1 MFFSLSSPKEKIM
14 RAWFNKILTNLES
27 RLVRRFGD
35 LSNYSYTVV
44 DGTEVQMPETDVIVK
59 NTVQYFKEVV
69 SFSWNIDR
77 FYILSFITGAILA
90 PITYLG
96 SLYGIG
102 FIADYV
108 GFKED
113 YIGKLFEYVGAII
126 LGIFL
131 YQLVK
136 ILFEGYIRYRQE
148 TVDDIFRFTFQKKD
162 IELLQKLDLGQLENP
177 QFLRLKQALGGAE
190 RIFKGVLES
199 SSTLLTT
206 SLQVVTSGF
215 VIIVIDWRFLPVLCI
230 PFLPGLVVQVIF
242 NKVRSKIRFAESEWQ
257 RRAEAYY
264 EAAFR
269 GGILLSRLV
278 QGGEYFAKRY
288 LGLSQR
294 VRDTTIAL
302 EKKELIVGVCES
314 IFSLVITMGV
324 LYAAFVQAKNLD
336 DYSLAKLLL
345 LFGAITSFMSS
356 VQSFSW
362 RLGHMLE
369 RYGFFH
375 MWKIYSSTQPLVRED
390 HLAGETP
397 VSCKNIAFEN
407 VCFAYPGNT
416 ERILK
421 GLSVDIKEGE
431 RVAIV
436 GANGCGKTT
445 ALKLL
450 TKTYLAQSGYIF
462 FGKTSIQDVRQ
473 KTLLE
478 HVLYLPQ
485 GLELFSGLPIWETMS
500 AQPKEEL
507 DESLLWECL
516 TFCEVADKVREF
528 KNGLDTLL
536 GSDWEDRADLST
548 GQHKRLL
555 IASALY
561 RIKRYKGQYD
571 FVIFDEPM
579 ANCDQRFRDHFYRSL
594 KTFGCGVIVVAH
606 DPMFLHHFD
615 KVILIEAG
623 VVARVFAGNQVKEY
637 QAMLF
642 STLSGDL

>member
-1 MFFSLSSPKEKIM
+1 M
-14 RAWFNKILTNLES
+14 RTWFNKILTNLEE
-27 RLVRRFGD
+27 RLASKFGN
-35 LSNYSYTVV
+35 LSDYSSTVV
-44 DGTEVQMPETDVIVK
+44 DGVEVQMPKTDVIVK
-59 NTVQYFKEVV
+59 NTFRYLKEVV
-69 SFSWNIDR
+69 TFSWSIDK
-77 FYILSFITGAILA
+77 FYILSFVIGAILT

-102 FIADYV
+102 FMADYV

-113 YIGKLFEYVGAII
+113 YFGKLFEYIGLII

-136 ILFEGYIRYRQE
+136 ILFEGYIRYRQQ
-148 TVDDIFRFTFQKKD
+148 TVDDIFRFAFQKKD
-162 IELLQKLDLGQLENP
+162 IELLQRLDLGQLENP
-177 QFLRLKQALGGAE
+177 QFLRLKQVLGGAE
-190 RIFKGVLES
+190 QIFKDVLES
-199 SSTLLTT
+199 SSTLLTIG
-206 SLQVVTSGF
+206 LQVFASGL

-230 PFLPGLVVQVIF
+230 PFLPGLVVQVVF

-257 RRAEAYY
+257 RRAGAYY

-302 EKKELIVGVCES
+302 EKKELVVGICES
-314 IFSLVITMGV
+314 IFSLTITAGV
-324 LYAAFVQAKNLD
+324 LYVAFTQAKDLG

-345 LFGAITSFMSS
+345 LFGAITSFMSN
-356 VQSFSW
+356 VQRFSW
-362 RLGHMLE
+362 RLGSMLE
-369 RYGFFH
+369 RFGFFH
-375 MWKIYSSTQPLVRED
+375 MWKIYSNTQPLVQEE

-416 ERILK
+416 QQILK
-421 GLSVDIKEGE
+421 GLSMHIKGGE

-450 TKTYLAQSGYIF
+450 TKTYLPQNGDVIF
-462 FGKTSIQDVRQ
+462 GNTSIKDVRQ
-473 KTLLE
+473 KALLE
-478 HVLYLPQ
+478 RVLYIPQ

-507 DESLLWECL
+507 DEPLLWECL

-561 RIKRYKGQYD
+561 RIKHYKGQYD

-579 ANCDQRFRDHFYRSL
+579 ANCDQQFRDHFYRSL

-615 KVILIEAG
+615 KVVLIEAG
-623 VVARVFAGNQVKEY
+623 VVARVFAGNEVKEY

-642 STLSGDL
+642 SSLSGDL

>member
-1 MFFSLSSPKEKIM
+1 M
-14 RAWFNKILTNLES
+14 RKWSDQILANLEK
-27 RLVRRFGD
+27 RLVKKFGN
-35 LSNYSYTVV
+35 LSDYAHTTVNGV
-44 DGTEVQMPETDVIVK
+44 EVEMPKTEIIVK
-59 NTVQYFKEVV
+59 NSPGYLKEVLT
-69 SFSWNIDR
+69 FSWGIDR
-77 FYILSFITGAILA
+77 FYILSFVIGAILA
-90 PITYLG
+90 PITYFG

-113 YIGKLFEYVGAII
+113 YFGKLFEYMWLIL
-126 LGIFL
+126 LGIFG
-131 YQLVK
+131 YQLLK
-136 ILFEGYIRYRQE
+136 ILFNGYLRFRQE
-148 TVDDIFRFTFQKKD
+148 TVDDVFRFAFQQKD

-177 QFLRLKQALGGAE
+177 QFLRLKEVLSGAE
-190 RIFKGVLES
+190 RIFRGVLES
-199 SSTLLTT
+199 SNELLTIG
-206 SLQVVTSGF
+206 LQVIAST
-215 VIIVIDWRFLPVLCI
+215 VIICIIDWRLLPVLCI
-230 PFLPGLVVQVIF
+230 PFLPSLVVQVIF
-242 NKVRSKIRFAESEWQ
+242 NKIRTKVRFAGSEWE
-257 RRAEAYY
+257 RRASAYY
-264 EAAFR
+264 NAAFES
-269 GGILLSRLV
+269 GMLLSRLV

-288 LGLSQR
+288 LGLSQK
-294 VRDTTIAL
+294 VRDTIIAL
-302 EKKELIVGVCES
+302 EKKELLVGIYEN
-314 IFSLVITMGV
+314 IFSLTITIGV
-324 LYAAFVQAKNLD
+324 LYVAFTSTKDLG

-345 LFGAITSFMSS
+345 LFGAITSFMSNI
-356 VQSFSW
+356 QNFSW

-375 MWKIYSSTQPLVRED
+375 MWKIYSSTEPLVQEK
-390 HLAGETP
+390 HLPEQTH
-397 VSCKNIAFEN
+397 VSCANITFTN
-407 VCFAYPGNT
+407 VHFSYPGNS
-416 ERILK
+416 EEILK
-421 GLSVDIKEGE
+421 GLSVDIITSE

-445 ALKLL
+445 MLKLL
-450 TKTYLAQSGYIF
+450 TKTYLPKDGDVL
-462 FGKTSIQDVRQ
+462 FGATSIQDVRQ
-473 KTLLE
+473 KALLQKI
-478 HVLYLPQ
+478 LYLPQ
-485 GLELFSGLPIWETMS
+485 GLELFNGLPIWETMS

-507 DESLLWECL
+507 DENLLWECL

-561 RIKRYKGQYD
+561 RIKRYEGQYD

-579 ANCDQRFRDHFYRSL
+579 ANCDQGFRDHFYRSL

-623 VVARVFAGNQVKEY
+623 VVARVFAGYEVKEY

-642 STLSGDL
+642 SSLSGDL